1 MRKRYLIIALIAVF
15 ALLILGGGAV
25 FSLKL
30 RVSSGFGSFWGSLS
44 PCVDLRV
51 RLAELEQENADLKA
65 GFLLESID
73 PQNSIRVYSSYP
85 FNNRS
90 EIAIAAGSDEGVAEG
105 SIVTYGTNILV
116 GKVKTVAPK
125 VSIVTTIFDPSFET
139 AVRVG
144 EEGIDA
150 LLRGGNELTLDL
162 IAPTAV
168 LTNGLAVYTASS
180 EFPYG
185 LSLGKVQGVERRE
198 DGMYKE
204 VSVEPAFE
212 VKALKDVLL
221 RP

>member
-1 MRKRYLIIALIAVF
+1 MRKRYFIIALIIIF
-15 ALLILGGGAV
+15 ALLILGGRAV
-25 FSLKL
+25 FPLKL
-30 RVSSGFGSFWGSLS
+30 RMSSGFGSFWGSFS

-65 GFLLESID
+65 RFLLESID
-73 PQNSIRVYSSYP
+73 PQDSIRVYSSYP

-90 EIAIAAGSDEGVAEG
+90 EIAIAAGSNEGVAEG
-105 SIVTYGTNILV
+105 SIITYGANILV
-116 GKVKTVAPK
+116 GKVKTVTPA

-168 LTNGLAVYTASS
+168 LTEGSAVYTASS

-185 LSLGKVQGVERRE
+185 LSLGEVQSVEKRE
-198 DGMYKE
+198 DGMYKK

-212 VKALKDVLL
+212 VKALRNVLL
-221 RP
+221 HS